1 MLQERHTE
9 AKHKAGII
17 FSSRKGERIT
27 SASHALTKTTDAMFN
42 EGVEDTRQRV
52 SFHTLRH
59 TFASWLV
66 QRSVD
71 LYKVKE
77 LMGHEDIKMTMRYAH
92 LAPEGLRKAAA
103 LIDR

>member
-1 MLQERHTE
+1 M
-9 AKHKAGII
+9 
-17 FSSRKGERIT
+17 
-27 SASHALTKTTDAMFN
+27 DAMFN
-42 EGVEDTRQRV
+42 EGVEDARQRV

-66 QRSVD
+66 QRGVD

-103 LIDR
+103 VIEG